1 MGMKQ
6 GLLAV
11 FAIAIAAAA
20 APAWSQPQYPAKPVR
35 VIVPFPP
42 GQAADIFAR
51 MLADRLSQTWGQ
63 QVVVENRG
71 GGGGVPG
78 VMAGKEAA
86 PDGYTWLVGTSGTLG
101 VNPSVYAKIPY
112 DPLKDFAPASNIFIV
127 PLVVVAHPSFAPNTV
142 QELVA
147 AAKKAPGTINFASAG
162 PGTAQHMTGELFKS
176 RAGIDLVH
184 VPYKGSGPGMTDLLG
199 GQVPLMVDSLAS
211 ALPHIKSGK
220 IKIIAVT
227 TAQRAPQLPN
237 VPTIAESGYP
247 GFEGAGWSGIV
258 LPAGTPRELVERI
271 SADIQKALGEAQLRD
286 RIIDRGGIPD
296 PRTPQGYADFIRA
309 EIEKWAQVARTA
321 NVRLD
326 Q

>member
-127 PLVVVAHPSFAPNTV
+127 PLVVVAHPGFAPNTV

>member
-1 MGMKQ
+1 MR
-6 GLLAV
+6 LRRRFVLVLAALA
-11 FAIAIAAAA
+11 FAL
-20 APAWSQPQYPAKPVR
+20 PAWSQGNYPAKPVR

-51 MLADRLSQTWGQ
+51 MLADRLSAAWGQ

-112 DPLKDFAPASNIFIV
+112 DPLKDFAPASNIFIA
-127 PLVVVAHPSFAPNTV
+127 PLVLIAHPGFAPKTV
-142 QELVA
+142 PELVA
-147 AAKKAPGTINFASAG
+147 AAKKEPGKLSYASAG
-162 PGTAQHMTGELFKS
+162 PGTAQHMTGELLKS
-176 RAGIDLVH
+176 RTGVDIVH
-184 VPYKGSGPGMTDLLG
+184 IPYKGSGPGITDLIG
-199 GQVPLMVDSLAS
+199 GQVPIMFDSVAS

-220 IKIIAVT
+220 VRAIAVT
-227 TAQRAPQLPN
+227 TAQRIPQLPD
-237 VPTIAESGYP
+237 VPSIAESGYP
-247 GFEGAGWSGIV
+247 GFEGVGWSGIV
-258 LPAGTPRELVERI
+258 LPAATPRAIVERV
-271 SADIQKALGEAQLRD
+271 SADIQKQLNDPQLRE
-286 RIIDRGGIPD
+286 RIVDRGGIPD

-309 EIEKWAQVARTA
+309 EIEKWAQVAKAA